1 MLGSMSTAAHR
12 PRYSYREYLLLEDVS
27 NTKHEFLQGDIYA
40 VAGGTPEHA
49 AVAVNVSTILS
60 IQLRGRPC
68 RVHSSDLR
76 IRVLSTG
83 LATYPDVTVIRGP
96 RQGDPEDSNTLVN
109 PIVLVEVLSPSTAE
123 YDRVEKV
130 AHYRQIPSLREIVLV
145 DHRERLVEVWSR
157 GDDGDWSRREAR
169 SGQAAP
175 LASLDVTLEVDEV
188 YRDPLSDGPGA
199 A

>member
-1 MLGSMSTAAHR
+1 MSTPAHR
-12 PRYSYREYLLLEDVS
+12 PRYSYREYLLLEAVS

-40 VAGGTPEHA
+40 IAGGTPEHA
-49 AVAVNVSTILS
+49 AIAVNVSTILS
-60 IQLRGRPC
+60 VQLRGRPC
-68 RVHSSDLR
+68 RVHSSHLR

-83 LATYPDVTVIRGP
+83 LATYPDVTVICGP

-109 PIVLVEVLSPSTAE
+109 PIVLVEVLSPSMAE

-130 AHYRQIPSLREIVLV
+130 VHYRQIPSLREIVLV